1 MNLAEESLA
10 KTVIA
15 LDVGTRRIGVAVAT
29 LDARLPRPL
38 GALNHSAG
46 IIRQVCE
53 LLREQKAVALVC
65 GLPRGLNGQDTAQT
79 AYVRDFMAQLEK
91 EVSIPLYWID
101 EALTSKQA
109 EAELKQ
115 RGATYTK
122 SDVDALAACYILTD
136 FLVAHKEELL
146 R

>member
-1 MNLAEESLA
+1 MNLAEESPT
-10 KTVIA
+10 KTVVA
-15 LDVGTRRIGVAVAT
+15 LDVGSRRIGVAVAT

-46 IIRQVCE
+46 IVGQICE
-53 LLREQKAVALVC
+53 MLREQKAVALVC

-79 AYVRDFMAQLEK
+79 DYVRDFMAQLEK

-109 EAELKQ
+109 EEELKQ

-122 SDVDALAACYILTD
+122 GDVDALAACYILTD